1 MRQHRTTLYRVEPVE
16 GMRTSASNLLGRM
29 TGVVGP
35 ALVRR
40 ATTMG
45 TLLAVA
51 LLAAC
56 AEEYPQSTIA
66 PKTDFGDV
74 TQTLYVAVFWWTML
88 ILAVVW
94 SVLAYVLVRYRER
107 PGAPRPKQVH
117 GHMGLEIAWTIA
129 PALIV
134 VAIVIPTIQGVFQ
147 TQRPPP
153 EGAMIVEVTGQRYWW
168 SFHYPE
174 LGVTTANELHLP
186 VGRPVSLR
194 LASGDIIHSFW
205 VPQLGGKR
213 DVNPVVRV
221 PEGQSR
227 KYNWLHFTV
236 REPGVFM
243 GQCAE
248 FCGDSHALMGIRVI
262 AETEADFQAWIQ
274 RFETPAASSVP
285 ALLPAEREALV
296 AELEAAGQ
304 AVEPTSDPAVR
315 EGQEIF
321 HRSTCIT
328 CHTIN
333 GTNALGIL
341 GPSLT
346 LLGER
351 TTIAAGYLENTQENM
366 VRWIRSPQSFKPGAP
381 MPGATEEGGGMPPT
395 NLSDEEIQA
404 VAAYLASLRSGGT
417 SR

>member
-1 MRQHRTTLYRVEPVE
+1 
-16 GMRTSASNLLGRM
+16 M

-35 ALVRR
+35 VLQRW
-40 ATTMG
+40 ATTTG

-51 LLAAC
+51 VLTAC

-66 PKTDFGDV
+66 PKTDLGDV
-74 TQTLYVAVFWWTML
+74 TQNLYVAVFWWTML
-88 ILAVVW
+88 ILVAVW
-94 SVLAYVLVRYRER
+94 AVLAYVLIRYRER

-134 VAIVIPTIQGVFQ
+134 VAIVIPTIQGVFE

-153 EGAMIVEVTGQRYWW
+153 DGAMIVEVTGQRYWW

-174 LGVTTANELHLP
+174 LGVTTANELHVP
-186 VGRPVSLR
+186 VNRPISLR
-194 LASGDIIHSFW
+194 LASGDVIHSFW

-221 PEGQSR
+221 PEGELP

-236 REPGVFM
+236 RDPGVFM

-248 FCGDSHALMGIRVI
+248 FCGQSHALMGIRVI
-262 AETEADFQAWIQ
+262 AQSEDDFQAWAQ
-274 RFETPAASSVP
+274 RWETPSVTAVPPEAEPAATG
-285 ALLPAEREALV
+285 EAGVMQGAV
-296 AELEAAGQ
+296 A
-304 AVEPTSDPAVR
+304 DPAVAQGR
-315 EGQEIF
+315 EIF
-321 HRSTCIT
+321 HRSTCIA
-328 CHTIN
+328 CHTIQ
-333 GTNALGIL
+333 GTNAMGIL
-341 GPSLT
+341 GPNLS

-351 TTIAAGYLENTQENM
+351 TTIGAGYLENTRENL
-366 VRWIRSPQSFKPGAP
+366 VRWIHSPQSFKPGAP
-381 MPGATEEGGGMPPT
+381 MPGAAEEGGGMPPT

-404 VAAYLASLRSGGT
+404 VAAYLASLR
-417 SR
+417 

>member
-1 MRQHRTTLYRVEPVE
+1 
-16 GMRTSASNLLGRM
+16 M
-29 TGVVGP
+29 TGVAGP

-40 ATTMG
+40 ATTTG

-107 PGAPRPKQVH
+107 PGAPRPKPVH

-174 LGVTTANELHLP
+174 LDVTTANELHLP

-221 PEGQSR
+221 PEGESR

-262 AETEADFQAWIQ
+262 AESESDFQAWVQ
-274 RFETPAASSVP
+274 RLETPSVTAVP
-285 ALLPAEREALV
+285 
-296 AELEAAGQ
+296 LEAQPPEAEPAAAEAEGELQ
-304 AVEPTSDPAVR
+304 AASDPAAVDPAVAQGR
-315 EGQEIF
+315 EIF
-321 HRSTCIT
+321 HRSTCIA
-328 CHTIN
+328 CHTIQ
-333 GTNALGIL
+333 GTNAMGIL
-341 GPSLT
+341 GPSLS

-351 TTIAAGYLENTQENM
+351 ATIGAGYLENNRENLI
-366 VRWIRSPQSFKPGAP
+366 RWIRSPQSFKPGAP
-381 MPGATEEGGGMPPT
+381 MPGSTEEGGGMPPT

-404 VAAYLASLRSGGT
+404 VAAYLASLR
-417 SR
+417 

>member
-1 MRQHRTTLYRVEPVE
+1 
-16 GMRTSASNLLGRM
+16 
-29 TGVVGP
+29 
-35 ALVRR
+35 
-40 ATTMG
+40 
-45 TLLAVA
+45 
-51 LLAAC
+51 
-56 AEEYPQSTIA
+56 
-66 PKTDFGDV
+66 
-74 TQTLYVAVFWWTML
+74 
-88 ILAVVW
+88 
-94 SVLAYVLVRYRER
+94 
-107 PGAPRPKQVH
+107 
-117 GHMGLEIAWTIA
+117 MGLEIAWTIA

-174 LGVTTANELHLP
+174 LGLTTANELHVP
-186 VGRPVSLR
+186 VNRPVSLR

-221 PEGQSR
+221 PEGESR

-236 REPGVFM
+236 RDPGVFM

-262 AETEADFQAWIQ
+262 AEPEAEFQAWVQ
-274 RFETPAASSVP
+274 RLETPSVTAVP
-285 ALLPAEREALV
+285 PVTELGEAEPAEAGVEEDLRAV
-296 AELEAAGQ
+296 AA
-304 AVEPTSDPAVR
+304 DPVVVQGR
-315 EGQEIF
+315 EIF
-321 HRSTCIT
+321 HRSTCIA
-328 CHTIN
+328 CHTIQ
-333 GTNALGIL
+333 GTNAMGIL
-341 GPSLT
+341 GPSLS

-351 TTIAAGYLENTQENM
+351 RTIGAGYLENTRENL

-381 MPGATEEGGGMPPT
+381 MPGAAEEGGAMPPT

-404 VAAYLASLRSGGT
+404 VAAYLASLR
-417 SR
+417 

>member
-1 MRQHRTTLYRVEPVE
+1 MRSSARNLFGRVTE
-16 GMRTSASNLLGRM
+16 
-29 TGVVGP
+29 VVGP
-35 ALVRR
+35 ALLRR
-40 ATTMG
+40 ATATGM
-45 TLLAVA
+45 LLAVA
-51 LLAAC
+51 FLTAC
-56 AEEYPQSTIA
+56 AEEYPQSTIT
-66 PKTDFGDV
+66 PKTDYGDV
-74 TQTLYVAVFWWTML
+74 TQNLYVAVFWWTML
-88 ILAVVW
+88 ILTAVW
-94 SVLAYVLVRYRER
+94 SVLAYVLIRYRER

-134 VAIVIPTIQGVFQ
+134 VAIVIPTIQGVFE

-153 EGAMIVEVTGQRYWW
+153 DGAMIVEVTGQRYWW
-168 SFHYPE
+168 SFRYPE
-174 LGVTTANELHLP
+174 LGVTTANELHVP
-186 VGRPVSLR
+186 VNRPISLR

-221 PEGQSR
+221 PEGKSP

-236 REPGVFM
+236 RDPGTFM

-248 FCGDSHALMGIRVI
+248 FCGDSHALMGIRVV
-262 AETEADFQAWIQ
+262 AETEDDFQAWVQ
-274 RFETPAASSVP
+274 RWETPAATSVP
-285 ALLPAEREALV
+285 ALLPAEREALE
-296 AELEAAGQ
+296 AEMAEGGHEDSTEG
-304 AVEPTSDPAVR
+304 AVDPAAR
-315 EGQEIF
+315 LGQEIF

-328 CHTIN
+328 CHTIK

-341 GPSLT
+341 GPNLT

-351 TTIAAGYLENTQENM
+351 TTIGAGYLENTQENM

-381 MPGATEEGGGMPPT
+381 MPGAVEEGGGMPPT

-404 VAAYLASLRSGGT
+404 VAAYLASLR
-417 SR
+417 